1 MKRKDL
7 AKWVKE
13 LRIQNGLS
21 QEELAEQSGL
31 SLRTVQRIEGGET
44 EPREDSLKR
53 LAVVLG
59 ETTDALGWTL
69 KENRSLLMMTN
80 FSALSFILF
89 PFLGILIPLIIWI
102 SNRRTIKDLDR
113 TARKILNFQI
123 TWSLVLI
130 CWFLFMIF
138 KLVSMFGIGN
148 FDGAMMGNRILIQ
161 EIGLLFLYLYN
172 FIFVV
177 LNAFRIDKGKELM
190 YFPGIPFFRIKK

>member
-7 AKWVKE
+7 AKRVKD
-13 LRIQNGLS
+13 LRIKNGLS
-21 QEELAEQSGL
+21 QEDLAEQSGL
-31 SLRTVQRIEGGET
+31 SLRTVQRIESGVT
-44 EPREDSLKR
+44 KPREDSLKK
-53 LAVVLG
+53 LADVLG
-59 ETTDALGWTL
+59 ETTDALGWTM
-69 KENRSLLMMTN
+69 KENRGLLMMIN

-89 PFLGILIPLIIWI
+89 PFLGIVIPMIIWF
-102 SNRRTIKDLDR
+102 SNRRSIKDLDR

-130 CWFLFMIF
+130 CWFLVMIF
-138 KLVSMFGIGN
+138 KLVSMFGTGN

-172 FIFVV
+172 FSFVV
-177 LNAFRIDKGKELM
+177 LNAFRIDNGKELM